1 MRREL
6 HRRQGRR
13 TSGEQILECEL
24 EGLELLERLE
34 REQLEEGEL
43 RA

>member
-24 EGLELLERLE
+24 EGLELLER
-34 REQLEEGEL
+34 EQLEEGEL